1 MRALA
6 MATVLE
12 VKLLA
17 RDPLTLVFTLA
28 LPVAVLY
35 VLGAVFGNTP
45 EPRYYRGVGPMNYYV
60 PAYVGLATASLGL
73 VGLPVHLAAYR
84 ELGILKRFRASDV
97 PLWSILGGQ
106 IASTVAASLAG
117 SVVLWA
123 AAVLSYR
130 VALPAQPLLV
140 CAAFLLAAVC
150 FGAVGVLLGT
160 LLPTARAAQGAG
172 IILWFVMMMVS
183 GPGAPDR
190 GPERNASRGGRRAAA
205 PSRRPADPG
214 PLAGIRLELERDAR
228 RARHHGRVGGAR
240 APPPPVSTGRD
251 PLWHRPGRPVARQID
266 VMATADA
273 APRVDR
279 RG

>member
-6 MATVLE
+6 TATVLE

-183 GPGAPDR
+183 GPGPPIEVLNGTLRAVGAALPLRHVVLLIQDPWLGFGWNWSEMLVVLGIMAGSAALALLLLR
-190 GPERNASRGGRRAAA
+190 YPPAAILSGIGR
-205 PSRRPADPG
+205 
-214 PLAGIRLELERDAR
+214 AGRS
-228 RARHHGRVGGAR
+228 
-240 APPPPVSTGRD
+240 PVRST
-251 PLWHRPGRPVARQID
+251 
-266 VMATADA
+266 
-273 APRVDR
+273 
-279 RG
+279 